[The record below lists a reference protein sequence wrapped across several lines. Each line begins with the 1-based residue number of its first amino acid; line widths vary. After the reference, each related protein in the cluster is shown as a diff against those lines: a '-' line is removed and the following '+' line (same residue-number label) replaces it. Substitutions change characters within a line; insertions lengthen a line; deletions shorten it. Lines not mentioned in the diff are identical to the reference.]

1 MLNRKKWEGIMP
13 DELLSGAALD
23 PNLIGPTLPPI
34 PSFTL
39 PTGPTGATGPTGP
52 TGPTG
57 ATGPTGPVEL
67 IKTTNVLY
75 FTFSDGQKLVYTNA
89 DGLPQYGTT
98 QILSL
103 SDVSY
108 INLFINGILQPVSSY
123 QVVTGQLTLLA
134 PEAPVQGASIILQ
147 FITIS

>member
-1 MLNRKKWEGIMP
+1 M
-13 DELLSGAALD
+13 
-23 PNLIGPTLPPI
+23 
-34 PSFTL
+34 
-39 PTGPTGATGPTGP
+39 TGPTGMTGPI
-52 TGPTG
+52 G
-57 ATGPTGPVEL
+57 A
-67 IKTTNVLY
+67 IQTTNVLY

-89 DGLPQYGTT
+89 DGLPQYGTI
-98 QILSL
+98 QILSP

-108 INLFINGILQPVSSY
+108 INLFINGILQPLSSY